1 MQLEVTR
8 GGQRVILRD
17 VSWDAYESL
26 LESRGDASYPR
37 LTYLDGSLEL
47 MSPSDGH
54 DGVSSMLHRLLTVYA
69 LERGIDLDAF
79 GSWTVRKKSR
89 RGGLE
94 PDECFVLGDK
104 RKSRPDLAIEVVR
117 SHGGLDK
124 LEIYRRLEVREV
136 WFWIGDRLVIHV
148 LRGARY
154 HVSSSSVV
162 LPDLDVQQMVGFV
175 TERQQMRALRAYRA
189 ALRRR

>member
-1 MQLEVTR
+1 MQLEVGP
-8 GGQRVILRD
+8 GGERVILRD

-26 LESRGDASYPR
+26 LASRGDASYPR

-54 DGVSSMLHRLLTVYA
+54 DGVSSMLHRLLTIYA

-79 GSWTVRKKSR
+79 GSWTVRKRSK

-94 PDECFVLGDK
+94 PDECFVIGER
-104 RKSRPDLAIEVVR
+104 RKTRPDLAIEVIR

-124 LEIYRRLEVREV
+124 LEIYRRLGVPEV
-136 WFWIGDRLVIHV
+136 WHWVDDHLVIHV
-148 LRGARY
+148 LRGGRY
-154 HVSSSSVV
+154 DTSASSAL
-162 LPDLDVQQMVGFV
+162 LPELDVPQLVGFV
-175 TERQQMRALRAYRA
+175 TTHQQMRALRAYRT